1 MKNTAKINQS
11 TFSKIL
17 CSLAIVVLWAPISI
31 KAVDLPDTA
40 KLVPPETILL
50 VDIGNFSQL
59 RTQFEK
65 TNFYKL
71 YKDPSMAAFV
81 EDFKTKWREKVK
93 QMNNELVRTIFD
105 TKILP
110 QGRVG
115 LAVVLNEK
123 TKDTNEPQIL
133 FITQWGQSIDKIKEA
148 VDKMV
153 QKAIENGAYRKA
165 EDYRG
170 VNIITIAR
178 QPASTV
184 SYYFADDCLVGSTN
198 LDILKFIIAH
208 IQGATSPTLASYSDY
223 TNIMKATGPYHDIDL
238 YVNLKR
244 AIEITVA
251 EDTTG
256 KAKTTLMNLGLDN
269 ITSLSFSSGIGRK
282 PDSSFCGI
290 ALLKIDGAKRGIF
303 KMLDLESAGISPPA
317 FISASTYSVVLLNL
331 NIKKMYD
338 ELYNILYSFDPQ
350 AAALMQ
356 MPLLPPSPQGE
367 PGVQLKADI
376 IDHLGSQIVTTQ
388 SIEKQSAT
396 ADAQTPPE
404 SLVALAVT
412 NRSALEKSLSLVHS
426 KIAPDK
432 PEAKRELL
440 GHTMYLVD
448 ISALIPSL
456 SITIGSPSEK
466 TPMQANPPAMGA
478 VATIPKMAFT
488 ITDTHLVFGAEAA
501 VEGAIRRLSSP
512 QTASLSSAMWFNK
525 AKSAVPSVVGL
536 TMLQNSA
543 ASTEISWRTL
553 KESVKEGSKSTSA
566 SSSGSMTLGIDS
578 KSLFPHVMFPGGERE
593 LFNFGLLPEFDA
605 VRKYFGLSAFYGASR
620 PDGFY
625 FEFKYINPGETSN

>member
-31 KAVDLPDTA
+31 KAIDLPDTA

-71 YKDPSMAAFV
+71 YKDPAMAAFV
-81 EDFKTKWREKVK
+81 EDFKGKWREKVK

-115 LAVVLNEK
+115 LALVLNEQ

-153 QKAIENGAYRKA
+153 QKAIENGAYRKT

-170 VNIITIAR
+170 VNIITIAQ

-198 LDILKFIIAH
+198 LDILKFISAH

-256 KAKTTLMNLGLDN
+256 KAKTTLMNMGLDN

-282 PDSSFCGI
+282 PDSSFCGN
-290 ALLKIDGAKRGIF
+290 ALLKIDGAKRGVF

-317 FISASTYSVVLLNL
+317 FVSASTYSVVFLNL
-331 NIKKMYD
+331 NIKKAYD
-338 ELYNILYSFDPQ
+338 DLYNILYSFDPQ

-356 MPLLPPSPQGE
+356 MPLVPPSPQGE

-376 IDHLGSQIVTTQ
+376 IDHLGSQIVTAQ

-396 ADAQTPPE
+396 AGAQTPPE

-426 KIAPDK
+426 KILAPDK

-448 ISALIPSL
+448 ISALIPSY
-456 SITIGSPSEK
+456 GSPSEK

-488 ITDTHLVFGAEAA
+488 ITDTHLVVGAEAA

-512 QTASLSSAMWFNK
+512 QTASLSSVTWFDK
-525 AKSAVPSVVGL
+525 AKSAIPSAVGL

-543 ASTEISWRTL
+543 ASTEIYWRTL
-553 KESVKEGSKSTSA
+553 KESVKEGSKSAST
-566 SSSGSMTLGIDS
+566 SSSGSMTIGIDS
-578 KSLFPHVMFPGGERE
+578 KSLFPHVMFPEGERE

-605 VRKYFGLSAFYGASR
+605 VRKYFGLSAFYGVSR